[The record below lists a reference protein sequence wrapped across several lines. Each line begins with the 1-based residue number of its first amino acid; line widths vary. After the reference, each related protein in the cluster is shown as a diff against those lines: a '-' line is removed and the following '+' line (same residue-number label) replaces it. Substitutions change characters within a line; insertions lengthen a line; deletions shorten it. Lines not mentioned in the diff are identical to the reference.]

1 MVCGVKQVDAAR
13 FTGMARVDLSR
24 AYNSPAGQEYAAK
37 VRALC
42 EHYVAAMHALGVVPS
57 DITRQTAARRTPNP
71 PGTPSG
77 IRNAIGQRLRERAG
91 LPPTPPPPDD
101 TTT

>member
-1 MVCGVKQVDAAR
+1 MCGIKVTAAAKAV
-13 FTGMARVDLSR
+13 GMGRADLSR
-24 AYNSPAGQEYAAK
+24 AYNSPAGQEYATK

-57 DITRQTAARRTPNP
+57 DITRTTAARRTPNP
-71 PGTPSG
+71 PGTPAG
-77 IRNAIGQRLRERAG
+77 IRSAIGQRLRERAG
-91 LPPTPPPPDD
+91 LPPTPPPPDN